1 MIRKKFGEE
10 AEFDQILGEYFSS
23 RKSDTTKGNYIQ
35 LHKLIA
41 QLPFRAI
48 VTTNYDP
55 GIWNAFLAYRKDACA
70 TLQLLG
76 MVKTPFISG
85 GAVIYLKRA
94 CVPFSIWHGSWTYP
108 STIVL
113 DSDRYR
119 AVYNADYFDKMFKDL
134 WEQKSLI
141 IIGYGY
147 LIHGLIGI
155 WTTFLQ
161 VILNTN
167 TRDTL
172 RLLD

>member
-23 RKSDTTKGNYIQ
+23 RKSDTTKGNYTQ

-76 MVKTPFISG
+76 MIKTLFISG

-94 CVPFSIWHGSWTYP
+94 CVPFSICTDHGLTQALSSLTVIDIGQYIMQITLIRCLRIYG
-108 STIVL
+108 S
-113 DSDRYR
+113 
-119 AVYNADYFDKMFKDL
+119 
-134 WEQKSLI
+134 KSL
-141 IIGYGY
+141 
-147 LIHGLIGI
+147 
-155 WTTFLQ
+155 
-161 VILNTN
+161 
-167 TRDTL
+167 
-172 RLLD
+172 